1 MAAKQAESTV
11 PARGGCRPGRRLT
24 PGVREPISAR
34 GMQRLFRFRNIHRI
48 SGPARPGGRLR
59 AAALATAFLAAGLL
73 SAGPAAAADPALRL
87 LAFGDSLIHGYGLPA
102 GEAFPQ
108 QLEAVL
114 QDEGFDI
121 EVINGGNSGDT
132 TAAGRARLDWALS
145 DQPDLVL
152 VTLGGNDMLR
162 GLEPSETYRN
172 LDAILGRLKREG
184 LPVLLT
190 GMLAPRNLGNDYADQ
205 FDAIYPDLAE
215 KHGVALYPFFLDGV
229 ALEPELNQPDGIHP
243 NAEGVA
249 VIVERIMPSVLELVT
264 QTRENAEED
273 QGG

>member
-11 PARGGCRPGRRLT
+11 PARGGCRTERRLT

-34 GMQRLFRFRNIHRI
+34 GMQRLFRFRKIHRV

-114 QDEGFDI
+114 RGEGFDI

-172 LDAILGRLKREG
+172 LDAILARLKQEG

-190 GMLAPRNLGNDYADQ
+190 GMLAPRNLGAEYAAE
-205 FDAIYPDLAE
+205 FDAVFPELAE
-215 KHGVALYPFFLDGV
+215 KHGVAFYPFFLEGV
-229 ALEPELNQPDGIHP
+229 AMRPALNQPDGLHP
-243 NAEGVA
+243 NGKGVG
-249 VIVERIMPSVLELVT
+249 VIVEAILPALRPLIEAAGK
-264 QTRENAEED
+264 RKA
-273 QGG
+273 GG